1 VNNLICIIPARKGSK
16 RIKNK
21 NIKLFYGK
29 PIISHV
35 IEKLKK
41 FKMFSKIYVTTDC
54 RNIEKI
60 AQKYKIGIIKRGKIL
75 SNDFTDTKTV
85 VVDAIKKL
93 ERKKLNFEFVCCVYP
108 TSIFIKKKYFNFSLK
123 KIQKD
128 KLDFMFSAKKYD
140 HSIFRSFYQGVNKI
154 IFPIFKNKKNQKKR
168 TQDFKDAYHDAGQFY
183 LGHKKSW
190 ITKKI
195 IINGN
200 VGFIKIGKFD
210 SIDIDNKDDWINAK
224 VLWSMSKK

>member
-1 VNNLICIIPARKGSK
+1 MNNLICIIPARKGSK

-108 TSIFIKKKYFNFSLK
+108 TSIFIKKKYLKFFLK

-128 KLDFMFSAKKYD
+128 KLTLCFLQKYD
-140 HSIFRSFYQGVNKI
+140 HSIFRSFYQG
-154 IFPIFKNKKNQKKR
+154 
-168 TQDFKDAYHDAGQFY
+168 
-183 LGHKKSW
+183 
-190 ITKKI
+190 
-195 IINGN
+195 
-200 VGFIKIGKFD
+200 
-210 SIDIDNKDDWINAK
+210 
-224 VLWSMSKK
+224 

>member
-1 VNNLICIIPARKGSK
+1 MNNLICIIPARKGSK

-93 ERKKLNFEFVCCVYP
+93 ERKN
-108 TSIFIKKKYFNFSLK
+108 
-123 KIQKD
+123 
-128 KLDFMFSAKKYD
+128 
-140 HSIFRSFYQGVNKI
+140 
-154 IFPIFKNKKNQKKR
+154 
-168 TQDFKDAYHDAGQFY
+168 
-183 LGHKKSW
+183 
-190 ITKKI
+190 
-195 IINGN
+195 
-200 VGFIKIGKFD
+200 
-210 SIDIDNKDDWINAK
+210 
-224 VLWSMSKK
+224 

>member
-1 VNNLICIIPARKGSK
+1 MNNLIFLFLKPRKGSK

-41 FKMFSKIYVTTDC
+41 FKIFSKIYTMTTDC

-85 VVDAIKKL
+85 VADTIKKL
-93 ERKKLNFEFVCCVYP
+93 EE
-108 TSIFIKKKYFNFSLK
+108 
-123 KIQKD
+123 
-128 KLDFMFSAKKYD
+128 
-140 HSIFRSFYQGVNKI
+140 
-154 IFPIFKNKKNQKKR
+154 KN
-168 TQDFKDAYHDAGQFY
+168 
-183 LGHKKSW
+183 
-190 ITKKI
+190 
-195 IINGN
+195 
-200 VGFIKIGKFD
+200 
-210 SIDIDNKDDWINAK
+210 
-224 VLWSMSKK
+224 

>member
-1 VNNLICIIPARKGSK
+1 MKNLICIIPARKGSK

-41 FKMFSKIYVTTDC
+41 FKIFSKIYVTTDC

-60 AQKYKIGIIKRGKIL
+60 AQKYKIGVIKRGKTL

-93 ERKKLNFEFVCCVYP
+93 ERKSLNFEFVCCVYP
-108 TSIFIKKKYFNFSLK
+108 TSIFIKKKYLNFSLK
-123 KIQKD
+123 KILKN

-140 HSIFRSFYQGVNKI
+140 HTIFRSFYENLNKTI
-154 IFPIFKNKKNQKKR
+154 LPIFKNKINQKKR
-168 TQDFKDAYHDAGQFY
+168 TQDFKDVYHDAGQFY
-183 LGHKKSW
+183 LAHKKSW
-190 ITKKI
+190 ITKKN

-200 VGFIKIGKFD
+200 VGFIEIGKFD
-210 SIDIDNKDDWINAK
+210 SIDIDNKEDWINAK
-224 VLWSMSKK
+224 ILWSMSKK